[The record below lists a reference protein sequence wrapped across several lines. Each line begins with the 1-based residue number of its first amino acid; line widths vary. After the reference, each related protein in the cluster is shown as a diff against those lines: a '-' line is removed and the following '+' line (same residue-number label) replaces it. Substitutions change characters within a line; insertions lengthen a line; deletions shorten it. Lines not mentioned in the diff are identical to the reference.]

1 MGKTSV
7 VKQQNQDIQCVS
19 LIDTFFE
26 ESRWSY
32 KDLGIIFAVID
43 GCMIRMQKQKNKIN
57 GKGKK
62 ISTIT
67 IEKTTFITA

>member
-43 GCMIRMQKQKNKIN
+43 GCMIRMQKQKK
-57 GKGKK
+57 
-62 ISTIT
+62 
-67 IEKTTFITA
+67 